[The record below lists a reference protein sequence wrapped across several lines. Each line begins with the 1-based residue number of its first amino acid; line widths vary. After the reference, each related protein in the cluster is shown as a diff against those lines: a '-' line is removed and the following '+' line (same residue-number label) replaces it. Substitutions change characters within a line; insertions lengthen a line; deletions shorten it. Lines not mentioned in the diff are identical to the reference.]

1 MTLNK
6 SVFDSDW
13 VKYGYKRPVKSSGE
27 CKKHQ
32 VSLAGKTWMVNDT
45 KRNQYLLQ
53 NHYNTEEMKRE
64 EVEPGKLVCDPKI
77 TLSND

>member
-32 VSLAGKTWMVNDT
+32 VSLAGKKWTTKDT
-45 KRNQYLLQ
+45 KRHVLTLELQ
-53 NHYNTEEMKRE
+53 
-64 EVEPGKLVCDPKI
+64 
-77 TLSND
+77 